1 MDTTPGAEPAD
12 DATTGPSTDSE
23 AMVRAA
29 WLYFVGEL
37 NQSEIADRLGLS
49 RVKVNRLIAAARAEG
64 VVHVRIT
71 HPSTVLIELEDRLC
85 KAFQLDSCR
94 VTPSAGEP
102 LDGDSEIDK
111 RFVAIAAA
119 EHLSRAVAAKPD
131 GVFAL
136 SWGTTM
142 AAVAQAYRG
151 PRAPKARFVSVMGSL
166 TRKAA
171 SNPYEV
177 VHRIAE
183 RTGGEGYFLP
193 SPYLADTIA
202 DRDVLMNQRTVQ
214 TALALAATADLA
226 MSGVTE
232 ATPTSFLAAQKLI
245 TLEELADCRAA
256 GAIGSFAG
264 LFFDAD
270 GRFVDCD
277 VNRRRVGVSG
287 EIFRSRTTVGVA
299 SGAAKTESVRAAL
312 RGRIF
317 RNLVTDE
324 VIARGLLAGA

>member
-1 MDTTPGAEPAD
+1 METPTDFEVAD
-12 DATTGPSTDSE
+12 DAPSARAAETE

-29 WLYFVGEL
+29 WLYFIGEM

-49 RVKVNRLIAAARAEG
+49 RVKVNRLIAAARSEG
-64 VVHVRIT
+64 VVDVRIV
-71 HPSTVLIELEDRLC
+71 HPSIALIELENRMC
-85 KAFQLDSCR
+85 HAYKLDSCR
-94 VTPSAGEP
+94 VVPAAGE
-102 LDGDSEIDK
+102 GGESEIDK

-119 EHLSRAVAAKPD
+119 ETLARGVAQKPD

-142 AAVAQAYRG
+142 AAVAHAYRG
-151 PRAPKARFVSVMGSL
+151 ARAPRARFVSVMGSL

-183 RTGGEGYFLP
+183 RTGGEGYFIP
-193 SPYLADTIA
+193 APYLADTMA
-202 DRDVLMNQRTVQ
+202 DREVLMAQRTVR
-214 TALALAATADLA
+214 TSLDLARSADLA

-232 ATPTSFLAAQKLI
+232 ATPNSFLVAQKLVTI
-245 TLEELADCRAA
+245 EELEDCRAN
-256 GAIGSFAG
+256 GAVGSFAG
-264 LFFDAD
+264 LFFDRD

-287 EIFRSRTTVGVA
+287 ETFRGLNTVGI
-299 SGAAKTESVRAAL
+299 AAGRSKIESVLAAL
-312 RGRIF
+312 RGGVF
-317 RNLVTDE
+317 RHLVTDE
-324 VIARGLLAGA
+324 TVARGLLAEAG